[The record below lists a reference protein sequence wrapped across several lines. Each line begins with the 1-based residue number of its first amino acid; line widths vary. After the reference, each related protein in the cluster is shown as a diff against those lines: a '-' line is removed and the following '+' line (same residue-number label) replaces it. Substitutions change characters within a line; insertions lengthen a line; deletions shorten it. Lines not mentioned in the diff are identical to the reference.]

1 MITPHLPARTTQIH
15 QYISYCLSALLVG
28 MLVLQLYTFDEMADI
43 FAVLLPATISPQFA
57 VVLPAL
63 IVIVEL
69 AALSYA
75 LPLYL
80 SRLARLVTRIA
91 TIIVPIFWIA
101 LLWLPLARLQA
112 GVYPFFGTK
121 LPLSIDSVSFLPVIV
136 LSIFTAVLVYFDITH
151 RRS

>member
-1 MITPHLPARTTQIH
+1 MITSHLSARTTQIH

-28 MLVLQLYTFDEMADI
+28 MLVLQLYTFDELADT
-43 FAVLLPATISPQFA
+43 FAVLLPATISPQFPI
-57 VVLPAL
+57 VLPAL
-63 IVIVEL
+63 VVIIEL

-80 SRLARLVTRIA
+80 SRLARLVARIA

-112 GVYPFFGTK
+112 GVYPFLGTK
-121 LPLSIDSVSFLPVIV
+121 LPLPIDSVSFLPVVV
-136 LSIFTAVLVYFDITH
+136 LSIFTTVLVYLDTTR